1 MANNQLV
8 PFKPQLPAV
17 LKKESKEP
25 QLTIVKYE
33 PIDSQHYSFSY
44 TLADDVEMRMDE
56 SERATDYTDFVEAEF
71 VDSVPESDK
80 TYYAIAAASGILTGA
95 LSMLHLNEEQLK
107 AIDEFKEKDWK
118 PLIIGI
124 ANFIGYKKSDY
135 KGASKYLVSRAVRTI
150 EKNEKTKECLT
161 VLADHPSLAGLVF
174 SVLQQFYGK
183 AIAVS
188 DNGTISKHKLPDYYV
203 VGDTNAEKIVCAV
216 FYWLFSLAA
225 DEAISKRHVLDELGI
240 SKELLAKIKEFANI
254 PFVKNIPTNYEEA
267 EKQFS
272 KWLGQ
277 TIVGAELYN
286 ENEDEDQK
294 VNPLF
299 AIMRFALNFAEDSFP
314 VLINECIVRSLYI
327 LVRICSE
334 IKARQISSFEEL
346 MGIPAADI
354 LPVEGRVLSKMC
366 LIASASFAGA
376 NIAGATLKA
385 VKDKKK
391 NGKKFSDTFLAE
403 INIAGVG
410 RFLFACAADSK
421 YWGEDIRIM
430 LQRAK
435 HASGEHTEEGPSI
448 DENEAFEPLVLD
460 AIQARILY
468 CLESVLVRY
477 DISKTAKPEIAEK
490 KQIWLDTWKSII
502 TNGIG
507 LTPELAAQYFIE
519 DEDYL
524 YNGIFQL
531 SQDKSNWRWFY
542 LLTQELALFEPYI
555 ALGSDSDKEFKKL
568 KVETDY
574 VTDQFVRRQTIVSQS
589 EVDAITKAYS
599 KYKGYVSGSTQN
611 KIIGTAAAAVVAVAT
626 GGVALTFA
634 PGIAAAIAGEA
645 VVGLHGAALT
655 SASLAFVGGGSLAAG
670 GLGMAGGTAII
681 TGGGALL
688 GLAGSGT
695 VSAATILLQTPS
707 EYWVRQSAK
716 LLTYSN
722 CILHDNL
729 KDKAAVLGMLHQV
742 EEVIRNIESELTAL
756 NAAKNDLDKEMIK
769 KTEEYLKYLNKCRSE
784 LQKLSK

>member
-1 MANNQLV
+1 
-8 PFKPQLPAV
+8 
-17 LKKESKEP
+17 
-25 QLTIVKYE
+25 
-33 PIDSQHYSFSY
+33 
-44 TLADDVEMRMDE
+44 
-56 SERATDYTDFVEAEF
+56 
-71 VDSVPESDK
+71 
-80 TYYAIAAASGILTGA
+80 
-95 LSMLHLNEEQLK
+95 MLHLNEEQLK

-354 LPVEGRVLSKMC
+354 LPVKGRVLSKMC

-435 HASGEHTEEGPSI
+435 HSETYKVQLEALI
-448 DENEAFEPLVLD
+448 DDYDLVISNIDTNMDRLNT
-460 AIQARILY
+460 AR
-468 CLESVLVRY
+468 
-477 DISKTAKPEIAEK
+477 
-490 KQIWLDTWKSII
+490 
-502 TNGIG
+502 
-507 LTPELAAQYFIE
+507 AQYE
-519 DEDYL
+519 
-524 YNGIFQL
+524 N
-531 SQDKSNWRWFY
+531 
-542 LLTQELALFEPYI
+542 
-555 ALGSDSDKEFKKL
+555 
-568 KVETDY
+568 
-574 VTDQFVRRQTIVSQS
+574 
-589 EVDAITKAYS
+589 KAY
-599 KYKGYVSGSTQN
+599 KCNGPIGYLQSSVN
-611 KIIGTAAAAVVAVAT
+611 
-626 GGVALTFA
+626 
-634 PGIAAAIAGEA
+634 
-645 VVGLHGAALT
+645 
-655 SASLAFVGGGSLAAG
+655 SLVH
-670 GLGMAGGTAII
+670 
-681 TGGGALL
+681 
-688 GLAGSGT
+688 
-695 VSAATILLQTPS
+695 TI
-707 EYWVRQSAK
+707 ENWV
-716 LLTYSN
+716 N
-722 CILHDNL
+722 
-729 KDKAAVLGMLHQV
+729 
-742 EEVIRNIESELTAL
+742 
-756 NAAKNDLDKEMIK
+756 
-769 KTEEYLKYLNKCRSE
+769 
-784 LQKLSK
+784 